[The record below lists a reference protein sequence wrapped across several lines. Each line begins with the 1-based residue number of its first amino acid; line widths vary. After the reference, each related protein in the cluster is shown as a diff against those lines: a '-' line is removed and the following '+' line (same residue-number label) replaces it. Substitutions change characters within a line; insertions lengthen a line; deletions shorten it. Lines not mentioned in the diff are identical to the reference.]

1 MAASKKPASVEP
13 GCLAVIF
20 TSRRPDRLGERGSD
34 DGYEQ
39 TADRMVELA
48 AAQPGFLGVESARG
62 ADGLG
67 ITVSYW
73 RDEDSIRAWREHAEH
88 VVARRHGREAW
99 YEWFAV
105 RVARIERAYSS

>member
-1 MAASKKPASVEP
+1 MSVSTEPASVEP

-20 TSRRPDRLGERGSD
+20 TSRRPAGAGEPGSD

-39 TADRMVELA
+39 TAERMVELA

-62 ADGLG
+62 ADGFG

-73 RDEDSIRAWREHAEH
+73 RDEDSIRAWRGHVEH